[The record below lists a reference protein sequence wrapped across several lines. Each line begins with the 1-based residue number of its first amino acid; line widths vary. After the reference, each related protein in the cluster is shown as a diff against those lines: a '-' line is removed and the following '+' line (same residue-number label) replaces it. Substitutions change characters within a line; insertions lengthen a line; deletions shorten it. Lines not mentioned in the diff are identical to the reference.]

1 MDRGTATA
9 TLQTPTVSA
18 RSLGMLSRREMAELG
33 QLPLNVVNKAIEQE
47 VIDVVRGPR
56 REAAIPVSELAALIL
71 LQRIGFPLPSDTKRD
86 LRDRLI
92 TFLRRRRR
100 KPAELE
106 LSPAVR
112 VRVDPDLLGLVEAA
126 ENYTRLRNEYI
137 EIDPEVKGGVPV
149 IKGTRLTA
157 SAVAARL
164 AGGDT
169 LEDLTED
176 YPYIEPEAF
185 RAAEI
190 YARAHPRRG
199 RPPRPKPRRP

>member
-1 MDRGTATA
+1 MKQGPA
-9 TLQTPTVSA
+9 TLQSAVSA
-18 RSLGMLSRREMAELG
+18 RSLGMLSRREVAELG
-33 QLPLNVVNKAIEQE
+33 QLPLNAVDKAIEQE

-56 REAAIPVSELAALIL
+56 REAAIPASELAALIL
-71 LQRIGFPLPSDTKRD
+71 MQRIGLPLPTGTKRD

-92 TFLRRRRR
+92 TLLQGGR
-100 KPAELE
+100 KTPAELE

-112 VRVDPDLLGLVEAA
+112 VRVDPDLLGLVEQA
-126 ENYTRLRNEYI
+126 EEYTRRRNEYI
-137 EIDPEVKGGVPV
+137 EIDQEVKGGAPV

-169 LEDLTED
+169 LEDLIED

-185 RAAEI
+185 TAAAI

-199 RPPRPKPRRP
+199 RPPRPKPARR